1 MPYDISTYSPTFGGV
16 INSSGNVV
24 NVGDTV
30 DGSGNVKVAVQ
41 GGITVNTG
49 DIEIGAVEL
58 KDGTTDTRAV
68 VDSTYGLGVDVK
80 RITGTVTTS
89 ISGTPNVTVTPT
101 MSALLTFQT
110 GATTTGN
117 GTAVDVTGYNTIV
130 VMNTISGTATVTY
143 EVSQDA
149 TTWATIVGQNIGTFG
164 SLSATGSATGQVR
177 INISGSKWVRVRVSA
192 FTSGTVDVIGYASV
206 ASNFY
211 TPYAAAFGNSD
222 TNSAGQTIQ
231 GVGAYNLLF
240 DGTNFSRQ
248 RSVGALGDAT
258 SSSVLGLPSTAL
270 HGYNGTGYDRVRT
283 IVGAADGSAGTGVVA
298 NSNILYN
305 GTTYNKSR
313 DGVGV
318 ADGSTGAG
326 IQGTT
331 LSAWNNATYDRVRM
345 GNRDDY
351 AYGILGTVPMGWS
364 STGVYTRQRLNDL
377 KGNKFLGIGTFT
389 AATEYLVLTPTTGK
403 TFRLMGISVNYTG
416 VGNVFIRDGSGGNFH
431 SMSFAVAKDTQTF
444 YFGNG
449 YLFGAANNSL
459 YIYNNATTGS
469 AWITVWGMEE

>member
-1 MPYDISTYSPTFGGV
+1 MPYDTSAYSPTFGGV

-24 NVGDTV
+24 NVGDTL

-68 VDSTYGLGVDVK
+68 VDSTYGLAVDVK
-80 RITGTVTTS
+80 RINGTVTTS
-89 ISGTPNVTVTPT
+89 ISGTPSVTVTPT
-101 MSALLTFQT
+101 MSGLLTFQT
-110 GATTTGN
+110 GATATGN
-117 GTAVDVTGYNTIV
+117 GTAIDLSGYNTIV
-130 VMNTISGTATVTY
+130 LMNTISGVATVTY
-143 EVSQDA
+143 EVSQDG
-149 TTWATIVGQNIGTFG
+149 TTYVTTVGQNIGTFG

-177 INISGSKWVRVRVSA
+177 LNISGSKWVRVRISA
-192 FTSGTVDVIGYASV
+192 FTSGTIDVIGYASM

-211 TPYAAAFGNSD
+211 TPYAAAFGGSD
-222 TNSAGQTIQ
+222 TNSAGQTLQ
-231 GVGAYNLLF
+231 GNGAYNLLF
-240 DGTNFSRQ
+240 DGTNWVRQ
-248 RSVGALGDAT
+248 RSGTAVGDTTTGTGFTANALWGF
-258 SSSVLGLPSTAL
+258 
-270 HGYNGTGYDRVRT
+270 NGTGFDRVRT

-298 NSNILYN
+298 NSNVLYN

-313 DGVGV
+313 DGAGV
-318 ADGSTGAG
+318 ADGSAGTG
-326 IQGTT
+326 IQATT
-331 LSAWNNATYDRVRM
+331 LSAWNNGTYDRVRM

-351 AYGILGTVPMGWS
+351 AYGLLGTVPMGWS
-364 STGVYTRQRLNDL
+364 STGVYTRQRFNDL